1 MHGIAKKKKKNPDVN
16 CERWM
21 IKMCQFRFINYNKCT
36 ILVEDVDNGETMPMW
51 GFSGGSVVKNPP
63 TNVGDTGLTPGSGR
77 LPEEGNGN
85 LLQYSCLGNPMDRGT
100 WQITV
105 HGVKR
110 ESDIV
115 QLLSRV

>member
-1 MHGIAKKKKKNPDVN
+1 
-16 CERWM
+16 M